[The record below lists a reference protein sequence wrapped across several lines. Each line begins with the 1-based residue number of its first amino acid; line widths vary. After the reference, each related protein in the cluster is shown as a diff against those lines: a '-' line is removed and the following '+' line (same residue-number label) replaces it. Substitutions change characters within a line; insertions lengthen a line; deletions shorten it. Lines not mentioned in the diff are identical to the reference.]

1 MKEAPFYCVWN
12 PCRGVPT
19 MRHMRYAEAVAE
31 AKRLADRHPGE
42 HFYVLCSVAV
52 VQRHEPVT
60 VDEIIPPEHDWMP
73 F

>member
-1 MKEAPFYCVWN
+1 
-12 PCRGVPT
+12 
-19 MRHMRYAEAVAE
+19 MRYAEAVAE